1 MSEQPLPNIIQL
13 TEQFQAALAAKD
25 AATLQRLVNAYTDMY
40 SRLKVNIENLAMK
53 IELAGGEMTFGQIQ
67 RLTQYKELMTQ
78 IERQV
83 TDYSGFL
90 KTELSTA
97 AKNSIATAGN
107 DAKIMLAELLGGDAR
122 IVARIQSLDA
132 RVVENLL
139 AYLSPEG
146 ELYNRLSNY
155 GAEAAI
161 RASSAIKDSVI
172 SWQAGLRAT
181 AASET
186 IISSIGLGRGPR
198 VLASELRKV
207 LGMTLTDALRTART
221 VQLTSYRESTRANY
235 IANSN
240 VVKGWIWH
248 AKLDGLTC
256 ASCVAQHG
264 TRHELSDR
272 LDDHYNGRCAMIP
285 VTITNPNPDIQ
296 TGETWF
302 NEQDEATQ
310 RKILGPGKYDALKA
324 GKFEF
329 SALSQQRP
337 DAVYGTMRTA
347 APLKD
352 LVPDGD

>member
-67 RLTQYKELMTQ
+67 RLTQYKDLMTQ

-97 AKNSIATAGN
+97 AKNSIATAGS

-122 IVARIQSLDA
+122 IVARIQSLDP

-146 ELYNRLSNY
+146 ELFNRLSNY

-161 RASSAIKDSVI
+161 RASQSIVTSV
-172 SWQAGLRAT
+172 
-181 AASET
+181 
-186 IISSIGLGRGPR
+186 GLGRGPL
-198 VLASELRKV
+198 VLGAELRKV

-264 TRHELSDR
+264 TRHELSER

-296 TGETWF
+296 TGEAWF
-302 NEQDEATQ
+302 KEQDEATQ
-310 RKILGPGKYDALKA
+310 RKILGPGKYDAWKA
-324 GKFEF
+324 GKFE
-329 SALSQQRP
+329 LMDVSQQRP